1 LTSIFIPKSELS
13 SKQWNQKG
21 EELLA
26 AGRHQEAIEC
36 FDKSIRLYHDFAD
49 AWRNMGYGFDISKR
63 YNEAAN
69 CFDKAIKLYKSS
81 ENHDKNDS
89 KIVDALYKQGL
100 SLSKANRFEESI
112 KCFDKAIEI
121 EPDFADAWHYK
132 GYALGN
138 LKKYDE
144 SIKCFDK
151 AIEIE
156 PDFADAWRNMG
167 FAYSK
172 LDIFDKA
179 IECFDKAIEINPRFV
194 YAWNSK
200 GFYLI
205 NYKEKYDYK
214 IDNKEIVECFDKAI
228 ETDPNFAYA
237 WLNKGYMLYSTKDY
251 DKAIECFDKAT
262 SIDAINYYAWDYK
275 GHVHIALK
283 RYDDARRDF
292 EKVMEIAPAEYRA
305 EAWNNKGIS
314 IIYSTKDYDKAI
326 ECFDK
331 AIGLRPYDFP
341 ESLHNK
347 GYSLY
352 CKGAYQKAIECFDK
366 AIECFD
372 KSKTIKIDSVYAWY
386 NKGSSLGNLEKYGEA
401 IECFDKAIE
410 IGYDWEKSKGK
421 RESGEKDLDLRR
433 NLADLYRKKGFA
445 IAKIEEDKDK
455 SKAKECFDKSI
466 EIYRSIRYQDK
477 DKDIDTD
484 LAYALNSRGYF
495 FILYELERYYEE
507 GMKSFNEAIEI
518 LPNSFAYPYYNAGHL
533 LIKKG
538 KGDRTKYT
546 EAIKYLNKAIRID
559 PEFGHAWYDLGY
571 VLCNLEKCNESIK
584 CFDKAI
590 EIFYKH
596 IKGPED
602 SNYPHIVNVWQD
614 KGKALDHLGRHKDAL
629 ECFDNAIYEYET
641 IKTFDK
647 TKIKNLNKDIV
658 NVWLHKGNVLNSLK
672 DYDRAIECFDK
683 AIEIN
688 PEIVEAWCSKGH
700 ALYNLAEFEESREC
714 FDKAIEKK
722 QQYSKDDK
730 ENNLIFL
737 SFLMRGQAN
746 YFLGNYKSALDDFGS
761 IKDMDYEKGAV
772 LIGEKHNS
780 VGLCYHK
787 QQLFKQAEQEYLK
800 AVKTSSNKVKAVS
813 YYNLGVLY
821 IDEKKKDAAKKMF
834 EKCLENDQSFS
845 KATDALSKLEKL
857 EQSDWYE
864 WWFNHGHSKGKRTI
878 GILLMASILSPLII
892 VAIIIGHTYVILG
905 FNDEI
910 LKLDNFIDHHI
921 EIITT
926 TLLTIIGLS
935 IAILL
940 IPSLTKVKVGSIVE
954 LQTNPIHTNN
964 NDIKLETYS
973 DTPILK
979 IENMPYEIPL
989 ESFRMPLQSFRLQSK
1004 FLFKS
1009 VRMSLPYWSR
1019 SYN

>member
-1 LTSIFIPKSELS
+1 MTSIFFPKSELS

-26 AGRHQEAIEC
+26 AGRYQEAIEC
-36 FDKSIRLYHDFAD
+36 FEKVIRLDHDFAD
-49 AWRNMGYGFDISKR
+49 AWRNMGYCFDISKR
-63 YNEAAN
+63 YHEAAK

-81 ENHDKNDS
+81 EYSDKNDS
-89 KIVDALYKQGL
+89 KILDALYKQGL

-121 EPDFADAWHYK
+121 EPDFADT
-132 GYALGN
+132 
-138 LKKYDE
+138 
-144 SIKCFDK
+144 
-151 AIEIE
+151 
-156 PDFADAWRNMG
+156 WRNMG

-172 LDIFDKA
+172 LDKFDKA

-194 YAWNSK
+194 HAWNSK
-200 GFYLI
+200 GYYLVH
-205 NYKEKYDYK
+205 YKEKHDYK
-214 IDNKEIVECFDKAI
+214 IDYKDIIECFDKAI
-228 ETDPNFAYA
+228 ETDPNFAYS
-237 WLNKGYMLYSTKDY
+237 WLNKGYVLYSSKDY

-262 SIDAINYYAWDYK
+262 SIDATNYYAWDYK
-275 GHVHIALK
+275 GHVNIALK
-283 RYDDARRDF
+283 RYDEARRDF

-305 EAWNNKGIS
+305 EAWNSKGIS
-314 IIYSTKDYDKAI
+314 IIYSTKDYDEAMK
-326 ECFDK
+326 CFDK
-331 AIGLRPYDFP
+331 AIGLRPDDFP
-341 ESLHNK
+341 ESMHNK

-352 CKGAYQKAIECFDK
+352 CKGEYQKAKECFDKSIECFDK
-366 AIECFD
+366 TR
-372 KSKTIKIDSVYAWY
+372 TIKIDSVDAWY

-410 IGYDWEKSKGK
+410 IEYGWEKSKGK
-421 RESGEKDLDLRR
+421 RESGKKELDLRR

-445 IAKIEEDKDK
+445 IAKLEEDKDK

-466 EIYRSIRYQDK
+466 EIYQSIRDQDK

-495 FILYELERYYEE
+495 FILYELERYYDEA
-507 GMKSFNEAIEI
+507 MKCFNEAIEI

-538 KGDRTKYT
+538 KENRTKYT
-546 EAIKYLNKAIRID
+546 EAIIYLNKATRID

-596 IKGPED
+596 IKGPDD
-602 SNYPHIVNVWQD
+602 SNYSHIVNVWQD

-629 ECFDNAIYEYET
+629 ECFDNALYEYET
-641 IKTFDK
+641 IITFDK
-647 TKIKNLNKDIV
+647 TKIKNLNEDIV
-658 NVWLHKGNVLNSLK
+658 NVWLHKGNVLNRLK
-672 DYDRAIECFDK
+672 DYDKAIECFDK
-683 AIEIN
+683 AIQIN
-688 PEIVEAWCSKGH
+688 PEIVEVWCSKGH
-700 ALYNLAEFEESREC
+700 ALYYLAEFEESIEC

-722 QQYSKDDK
+722 QYSKDDRG
-730 ENNLIFL
+730 NNLIFL

-746 YFLGNYKSALDDFGS
+746 YFLCNYKSALDDLGN
-761 IKDMDYEKGAV
+761 IKDTYCKKDTELV
-772 LIGEKHNS
+772 GEKHNS
-780 VGLCYHK
+780 IGLCYHK
-787 QQLFKQAEQEYLK
+787 QRSFKQAEREYWK
-800 AVKTSSNKVKAVS
+800 AVETNSNKVKAVS

-821 IDEKKKDAAKKMF
+821 IDEKKKDVAKKMF
-834 EKCLENDQSFS
+834 EKCLDNDQSFS
-845 KATDALSKLEKL
+845 KATDALSKLERL

-864 WWFNHGHSKGKRTI
+864 WWFNHVNGKKAL
-878 GILLMASILSPLII
+878 GLLLIASILTPILIAGFVSYHI
-892 VAIIIGHTYVILG
+892 YFVSHD
-905 FNDEI
+905 FNDIET
-910 LKLDNFIDHHI
+910 FIKSNLSVLLAGV
-921 EIITT
+921 IT
-926 TLLTIIGLS
+926 IMGLS

-940 IPSLTKVKVGSIVE
+940 MPSLTKVKVGSIVE

-964 NDIKLETYS
+964 NDIVLETFS

-979 IENMPYEIPL
+979 MVNMPYEIPI
-989 ESFRMPLQSFRLQSK
+989 ESFRMPLQSFRLHSK

-1009 VRMSLPYWSR
+1009 VRMTLPYWGR